1 MIIVIV
7 IIILFSRELGRSTD
21 IALPIHSSTKKATS
35 KVSRG
40 ARDGSAPIAPP
51 PPTTTIR
58 KGKQNTQTPYD
69 NMDASLL
76 VNLF

>member
-51 PPTTTIR
+51 PLHNNNKER
-58 KGKQNTQTPYD
+58 KAKHTNT
-69 NMDASLL
+69 L
-76 VNLF
+76 